1 MGGRRS
7 ASNPPVAAGRMPALR
22 PQDVDDG
29 LTGRNRAKLATDILR
44 HLASVQQIENFP
56 EIF

>member
-1 MGGRRS
+1 
-7 ASNPPVAAGRMPALR
+7 MPALR